1 MATAAPNNILRLAA
15 AQSKVFF
22 RPDPLFLLMATAK
35 QLGNWARMS
44 VANEQ
49 EFASKCKGGND
60 GLFELALEHCGLTLE
75 SIRELHLSRFS
86 IINPVVD
93 IIDKCVGT
101 QWYATENFWNGGV
114 SDAYTIHADPN
125 DTLFHLSIYG
135 ELFAPDTEA
144 ILNQDAEARK
154 LSVATRLEF
163 VKYCLPDCYC
173 EDGSGPSDG
182 DPRRIVEEVGPYRK
196 VNNRWIEFPNNN
208 NLALEWTIQSS
219 RWRPYWKEMRSLAA
233 TDFEETFDD
242 ERGSL
247 LKEEGP
253 NDWRQRLWE
262 NVMLCQG
269 LTGLGMMRPQ
279 LRNLWVDKVRLWKDQ
294 ISKLPKK
301 SALVMVEERATLEY
315 PYILGDLRLL
325 SS

>member
-1 MATAAPNNILRLAA
+1 
-15 AQSKVFF
+15 
-22 RPDPLFLLMATAK
+22 
-35 QLGNWARMS
+35 
-44 VANEQ
+44 
-49 EFASKCKGGND
+49 
-60 GLFELALEHCGLTLE
+60 
-75 SIRELHLSRFS
+75 
-86 IINPVVD
+86 
-93 IIDKCVGT
+93 
-101 QWYATENFWNGGV
+101 
-114 SDAYTIHADPN
+114 
-125 DTLFHLSIYG
+125 
-135 ELFAPDTEA
+135 
-144 ILNQDAEARK
+144 
-154 LSVATRLEF
+154 
-163 VKYCLPDCYC
+163 
-173 EDGSGPSDG
+173 
-182 DPRRIVEEVGPYRK
+182 
-196 VNNRWIEFPNNN
+196 
-208 NLALEWTIQSS
+208 
-219 RWRPYWKEMRSLAA
+219 MRSLAA

-262 NVMLCQG
+262 NVMLCKG